1 MANEAFYNGDAYY
14 KYIDPAREGYYD
26 GYNKK
31 DILPGEAPYLYA
43 SQGDRSLMRESFL
56 TNRMKFLRGKY
67 KSSKF
72 KSSDRI
78 VYRQYCPTEN
88 DSDPL
93 LALSV
98 RSLKEANNGEDLNG
112 IFEFTSLKTGYAGIQ
127 LGANAPARAER
138 FNGEEKK

>member
-14 KYIDPAREGYYD
+14 KYINPAREGYYD

-56 TNRMKFLRGKY
+56 TNRIKFLRGKY
-67 KSSKF
+67 KSSRF

-78 VYRQYCPTEN
+78 VYRQYCPTE
-88 DSDPL
+88 DDTDERM
-93 LALSV
+93 ALSV
-98 RSLKEANNGEDLNG
+98 RSLKEVNGKDLNG

-127 LGANAPARAER
+127 LGANASAKAER
-138 FNGEEKK
+138 FNGEETK